1 VWGGVREKMVQIGSF
16 GPKLPMRVQTELLR
30 LQRAMGRGS
39 LQPFAG
45 PILDNQDQV
54 VLARGQSLSDKEI
67 LNMNFLVQG
76 VQGQLP

>member
-1 VWGGVREKMVQIGSF
+1 
-16 GPKLPMRVQTELLR
+16 
-30 LQRAMGRGS
+30 
-39 LQPFAG
+39 
-45 PILDNQDQV
+45 V